1 VKSNQPEERLKSFK
15 KKSSKRDV
23 FREKTGD
30 EIQSRFLNPYNDLKK
45 KDTDEKWHP

>member
-1 VKSNQPEERLKSFK
+1 MKCDQQDERLKSFT

-30 EIQSRFLNPYNDLKK
+30 EIESRFLNPYKDLKK
-45 KDTDEKWHP
+45 KETDEKWHP